1 MNVDKQT
8 RKLVKL
14 NVRAAACLSR
24 QEANKILKKHAKIR
38 KKLKH
43 HD

>member
-1 MNVDKQT
+1 MNVEKQT
-8 RKLVKL
+8 RKLEKL
-14 NVRAAACLSR
+14 YLRAETCLSR
-24 QEANKILKKHAKIR
+24 KEANKILKKHAKIR